1 MRVEGRGEGS
11 AVWANGRRRGIK
23 SCRRWLLTVLLG
35 LWGESAR
42 DEAERDDRVLC
53 LYLDHVGLVVD
64 DDYYNK
70 LTVCLQ
76 RRNHPHLIVLGGMI
90 VTIEEVV
97 MVCSTG
103 KWDIG
108 GGLYEG

>member
-1 MRVEGRGEGS
+1 MRVEGRGERGVGQRKAPRHKVMS
-11 AVWANGRRRGIK
+11 SVVINSVITAV
-23 SCRRWLLTVLLG
+23 
-35 LWGESAR
+35 GESAR
-42 DEAERDDRVLC
+42 DEAERDDRVPC

-76 RRNHPHLIVLGGMI
+76 WRNHPHLIVLRGMI
-90 VTIEEVV
+90 VTVEEVV

>member
-1 MRVEGRGEGS
+1 MRVEGRG
-11 AVWANGRRRGIK
+11 ANGRRRGIK

-35 LWGESAR
+35 GECAG

-53 LYLDHVGLVVD
+53 LYLDHVGVVVD

-76 RRNHPHLIVLGGMI
+76 WRNHPHLIVLGRN
-90 VTIEEVV
+90 
-97 MVCSTG
+97 
-103 KWDIG
+103 
-108 GGLYEG
+108 